1 MKLYT
6 CTAHLTGF
14 VIVSR
19 NATFGLPVMQG
30 QLYSA
35 RIRWMCVC
43 VGGKCV
49 GGGVCGMRVKEVCMR
64 GERSKVGQEEALSTN
79 EPVVRLISMVPQ
91 RIFPSAVP
99 PYPK

>member
-43 VGGKCV
+43 GGGKCV
-49 GGGVCGMRVKEVCMR
+49 GERCVWDEGEGGVCAWGKKQSWA
-64 GERSKVGQEEALSTN
+64 GGG
-79 EPVVRLISMVPQ
+79 PVNKRTSCWTH
-91 RIFPSAVP
+91 
-99 PYPK
+99 